1 MNALFASKNQH
12 KKLTKQRN
20 YQRPSKVT
28 FIQDFTKNEHI
39 RAELVVHYFTNQLWK
54 NLCTAQKLAQLNN
67 LWLCT
72 TLKLST
78 AQKLAQLYFL
88 RAQLKNQHSCGKNST
103 KAFTAFT
110 ALCIFVLGPLMVTV
124 FRFWG
129 PLLQAGWDP
138 A

>member
-1 MNALFASKNQH
+1 M
-12 KKLTKQRN
+12 
-20 YQRPSKVT
+20 
-28 FIQDFTKNEHI
+28 
-39 RAELVVHYFTNQLWK
+39 AELVVHYFTNQLWK

-110 ALCIFVLGPLMVTV
+110 ALCISAIALYQIQSIFFNTELPTEQCTHCAMHWDMLTIHFRLVKLCRQYIQMAISSKLVT
-124 FRFWG
+124 RAKDG
-129 PLLQAGWDP
+129 N
-138 A
+138 